1 VEPGSALRLR
11 RAYGPFADPSQCKCV
26 VSGAAI
32 TVADEPKGLFRAERL
47 GDAEVRAECRDQ
59 AGTLLDSAS
68 VIVHVKH
75 LERASV
81 LPAVAM
87 VAQGGDAVLVR
98 ADFAEM
104 GAADFDAVQKAGDQ
118 ILADFSRCDILV
130 NNAGITRDT
139 LAMRMSSDDWDVVL
153 QTNLKGAFN
162 FTRAILRAMVKQR
175 SGRIINISSVSGLMG
190 LAGQANYAA
199 SKAGLIGM
207 TKSIAREIAS
217 RGITVNVVAPGFIE
231 TDMTSVLNEEV
242 RKGAL
247 AQIPVSR
254 FGSVDDIAS
263 AVAFLSSAEAGYIS
277 GQVLAV
283 DGGMSM

>member
-1 VEPGSALRLR
+1 MSNQ
-11 RAYGPFADPSQCKCV
+11 PFENQVAVVTGAGRGIGEAIAKHLAAGGAKIAV
-26 VSGAAI
+26 VSRTEANSAKVAADI
-32 TVADEPKGLFRAERL
+32 NALSP
-47 GDAEVRAECRDQ
+47 
-59 AGTLLDSAS
+59 DSA
-68 VIVHVKH
+68 K
-75 LERASV
+75 
-81 LPAVAM
+81 PYAVD
-87 VAQGGDAVLVR
+87 VS
-98 ADFAEM
+98 
-104 GAADFDAVQKAGDQ
+104 DFDAVQKTGDQ
-118 ILADFSRCDILV
+118 ILADFGRCDILV

-162 FTRAILRAMVKQR
+162 FTRAVLRAMVKQR

-254 FGSVDDIAS
+254 FGAVEDIA
-263 AVAFLSSAEAGYIS
+263 ATVAFLASPHAGYIT

>member
-1 VEPGSALRLR
+1 MSNQ
-11 RAYGPFADPSQCKCV
+11 PFENQVAVVTGAGRGIGEAIAKHLAACGAKIAV
-26 VSGAAI
+26 VSRTESNSAKVAADINGLSPGAAK
-32 TVADEPKGLFRAERL
+32 PY
-47 GDAEVRAECRDQ
+47 
-59 AGTLLDSAS
+59 
-68 VIVHVKH
+68 
-75 LERASV
+75 
-81 LPAVAM
+81 AVD
-87 VAQGGDAVLVR
+87 VS
-98 ADFAEM
+98 DFE
-104 GAADFDAVQKAGDQ
+104 AVQKAGDQ
-118 ILADFSRCDILV
+118 ILADFGRCDILV

-139 LAMRMSSDDWDVVL
+139 LAMRMSSEDWDIVL

-231 TDMTSVLNEEV
+231 TDMTSVLNEEI

-247 AQIPVSR
+247 SQIPVNR
-254 FGSVDDIAS
+254 FGAVEDIA
-263 AVAFLSSAEAGYIS
+263 ATVAFLASPQAGYIT